1 MKSRKHLLQPI
12 LDSYRESGGINHVDR
27 SNLPSK
33 KAVFS
38 LCDDLLHLLFPGF
51 FSDEAVSSVE
61 LPEAAQEIV
70 DQIAS
75 QLESSIAVSLRISNE
90 GKGDDQLREQAV
102 AITGRLFAGIP
113 GVRALLKTDVEAA
126 FAGDPAARSLEEI
139 VLAYPGLEAVA
150 IQRVAHLLHR
160 EEVPLL
166 PRMMTEWAH
175 GRTGIDIHPGASI
188 GSHFFI
194 DHGTGVVIGE
204 TCVIGDRVK
213 LYHGV
218 TLGARSFQKDEQG
231 AIIKGL
237 RRHPHVEDDVTIY
250 PNGIILGGDTTIGA
264 RSTIGANVFLMK
276 SVPPDTLLVRGEQ
289 IQSRLDKKAVKGKG
303 PVTIQIDADE
313 IDFMI

>member
-33 KAVFS
+33 NAVGA
-38 LCDDLLHLLFPGF
+38 LCEDLLHLLFPGF
-51 FSDEAVSSVE
+51 FSGEAVSSDE
-61 LPEAAQEIV
+61 LPEAALEII
-70 DQIAS
+70 DRIAE
-75 QLESSIAVSLRISNE
+75 QLESAISVSLRES
-90 GKGDDQLREQAV
+90 GSSDFDPSQQATM
-102 AITGRLFAGIP
+102 ITERLFSGIP
-113 GVRALLKTDVEAA
+113 TVRALLKTDVEAA

-150 IQRVAHLLHR
+150 IQRVAHLLYK

-175 GRTGIDIHPGASI
+175 SRTGIDIHPGATI

-204 TCVIGDRVK
+204 TCVIGNRVK

-231 AIIKGL
+231 TIIKGL
-237 RRHPHVEDDVTIY
+237 RLHPHVEDDVTIY

-289 IQSRLDKKAVKGKG
+289 IQSRLDKKAVKGKSQ
-303 PVTIQIDADE
+303 VTVHISADE